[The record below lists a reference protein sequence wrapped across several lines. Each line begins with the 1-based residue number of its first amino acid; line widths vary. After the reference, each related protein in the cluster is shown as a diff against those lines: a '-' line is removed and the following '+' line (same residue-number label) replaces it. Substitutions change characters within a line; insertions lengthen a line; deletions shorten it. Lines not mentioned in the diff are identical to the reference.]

1 LGTIDFNVC
10 PLLSCVDLKL
20 LESYPAIATYSICR
34 FDMTKFRKILKPT
47 IVFCLTLLICISGYK
62 IPALAKNNIFTNG
75 QNSTYPYDDSRSIIA
90 AKPSGE
96 CEEIG
101 DDDEKKDLLAKKL
114 VRYMKSKNYN
124 VSSGKEQYNI
134 VYIEGA
140 CADGTPNADE
150 FDVYNDRRIIF
161 KFVDG
166 DPKIIGNWLA
176 TTEPGEYYTNNPPLG
191 RSVGVA
197 RISFGQYP
205 NSYKIGPHTGPGGDR
220 YTHEGQLEI
229 GKVTITRDI
238 NRDGMRTG
246 DPVSTGNYGLNQHRG
261 NNKSDKKI
269 GRDSAGCLVGWSRE
283 GHTEFMDI
291 IKRDTRYI
299 NNSGYK
305 FTTTILNGDWFGAAT

>member
-1 LGTIDFNVC
+1 MIN
-10 PLLSCVDLKL
+10 S
-20 LESYPAIATYSICR
+20 
-34 FDMTKFRKILKPT
+34 RKISRQ
-47 IVFCLTLLICISGYK
+47 IIAFCFTLIICITGDK
-62 IPALAKNNIFTNG
+62 ILALSTSNLFSSG
-75 QNSTYPYDDSRSIIA
+75 QNSIYPYNDSRGVIA
-90 AKPSGE
+90 ANAKPSSE
-96 CEEIG
+96 CEEIGG

-114 VRYMKSKNYN
+114 VRYMKSKDYN
-124 VSSGKEQYNI
+124 VSSRKEQYNI

-150 FDVYNDRRIIF
+150 FDVYNDRRIVF

-166 DPKIIGNWLA
+166 EPKIVGNWLA

-205 NSYKIGPHTGPGGDR
+205 DSYKIGPHTGPGGDR
-220 YTHEGQLEI
+220 YTHEGQLEV

-238 NRDGMRTG
+238 NRDGLRTG

-261 NNKSDKKI
+261 NNKSDKRI
-269 GRDSAGCLVGWSRE
+269 GRDSAGCLVGWTRE

-291 IKRDTRYI
+291 IKRDTRYTK
-299 NNSGYK
+299 NSAYK
-305 FTTTILNGDWFGAAT
+305 FTTTILNGDWFGEAT